1 MSNIKLRTKQKGI
14 FRYWHLVAIMMAVFI
29 FLFRIVIEGS
39 SEKIEYGY
47 SRFIYP
53 FIADT
58 LSLPGKLVPAPYSAS
73 ELFAVLTILLAVIW
87 LLYNIYL
94 CIRKKISVIKLFLKT
109 ALNGIAVLAGIY
121 FFCMTAWGF
130 NYLRQPFYISLGQE
144 SPSVLQQADYEQLA
158 YDAVSLANSLR
169 LKFETRQGKTDSSF
183 KFQVSSFNFIN
194 EQTDSAIEKVVLQ
207 TSPFRIPS
215 SPPVKYLLSNKF
227 MSACGISGI
236 FLPLFME
243 PHIDSSLLLWEQP
256 FVTVHEKAHFMGF
269 ASETDA
275 NLIAYM
281 ACLSS
286 ESDILRYSAALRVLA
301 SIRHYLPWEKWQGIV
316 EKNLSQGVR
325 KDITDQ
331 SRRIE
336 QYYRRYASLFQAQQK
351 VNDIYLKLNSQESGI
366 SSYNEALPHLVV
378 WWKEFSRDDSNF

>member
-1 MSNIKLRTKQKGI
+1 MSNIKLKTKQKGI
-14 FRYWHLVAIMMAVFI
+14 FRYWHLVAIMLGVFI
-29 FLFRIVIEGS
+29 FLFRIVIETS

-73 ELFAVLTILLAVIW
+73 ELFAVLMILLTIAWV
-87 LLYNIYL
+87 LYNIYL

-109 ALNGIAVLAGIY
+109 ALNGIAALAGIY

-130 NYLRQPFYISLGQE
+130 NYLRQPFYVSLGQE
-144 SPSVLQQADYEQLA
+144 SPSVLQQSDYEQLA
-158 YDAVSLANSLR
+158 DDAVSLANSIR
-169 LKFETRQGKTDSSF
+169 LKFEARQGKTDSSF

-194 EQTDSAIEKVVLQ
+194 EQTDSALEKVISQ
-207 TSPFRIPS
+207 ISPSRIPS
-215 SPPVKYLLSNKF
+215 SPPVKYLITNKF
-227 MSACGISGI
+227 LSICGISGI

-243 PHIDSSLLLWEQP
+243 SHIDSSLLLWEQP
-256 FVTVHEKAHFMGF
+256 FVIVHEKAHFMGF

-281 ACLSS
+281 TCLSS
-286 ESDILRYSAALRVLA
+286 ESDILCYSAALRILT
-301 SIRHYLPWEKWQGIV
+301 SIRYYLPREKWQDLV
-316 EKNLSQGVR
+316 EEKLSQGVR
-325 KDITDQ
+325 EDITDRN
-331 SRRIE
+331 RRINE
-336 QYYRRYASLFQAQQK
+336 YYRRYAALFRVQEK
-351 VNDIYLKLNSQESGI
+351 VNDTYLKLNSQKSGI

-378 WWKEFSRDDSNF
+378 WWKGRGL